1 MNYFI
6 FKDIDSRSIEGLIVQ
21 ELPPISKPAKK
32 ADKIEIDGRDGD
44 IIEEK
49 GYQAYDKTIS
59 IGLTKK
65 YNINQIISWLNGT
78 GKLTMSNEPNK
89 YYNANIIE
97 QIDFERLVRF
107 KTAKIKFHCQPF
119 KHKANE
125 EYLLIKDRKDKTF
138 SGENIGLNDS
148 ADMRLQELKICG
160 NSRQEEIT
168 ENLINNDWDQGGIN
182 DITGIEQTDTTKIR
196 SDFIE
201 VHSNN
206 LYSIKRDVFNLYMA
220 YRFYDKDKKYLGD
233 QLTEAMLSSDKEDN
247 RMNTNESSMTFT
259 ILNKNVRYMRIIDA
273 SNNLNTKYTLTTEA
287 RKPSYPSKIESCG
300 DNVNL
305 FDKDNAIIL
314 NAYVENTNN
323 KIINSNTERI
333 IICECK
339 ANTTYTI
346 SKNVKTNLNR
356 FRIDCA
362 NKRPV
367 LEDTVTK
374 LFYNNEV
381 NNATITTTEDAKYLI
396 LQMHSEASAET
407 VTREEVLNS
416 IKIEV
421 GSTPTPYSKFE
432 QGNISFEMC
441 NKNRF
446 DKNNTRTGFYYTIA
460 GQIGTSLNW
469 NISNIKTKPNQKY
482 SISGNTV
489 NNTTA
494 GFVELDND
502 LKIIKVIGAYKN
514 TSNFTTSENCA
525 YIGISVPS
533 YIDGRGDDLDS
544 FQIEEGETTDY
555 EEHKSQT
562 YTIPTQK
569 SFRKID
575 TYKDTF
581 IRKNGKRYERHFGE
595 RYIFDGT
602 EEFAMMSDSNE
613 TISRFTTR
621 KHDMKNSS
629 VLMCSHFKVIK
640 QSELTAEETISIR
653 DISKDN
659 IISIIILNSR
669 LSNVSVEGFK
679 AWLASK
685 YNSGTPVYIDYVLAE
700 PEDIECTEEQ
710 IEILDKIDNEAKT
723 YKNITH
729 IYSTDEVSTILE
741 GTYFTTT
748 NEKIENEGNIQ
759 SRPIL
764 RLEKIISESVEL
776 TINNIRFKYNFN
788 NDEYVEIDCE
798 EKTVKYEGLNRN
810 RNISIGYD
818 FPKLNIGDNNIIMHD
833 GDCIIKILRKDRW
846 L

>member
-160 NSRQEEIT
+160 NSRQKEKT
-168 ENLINNDWDQGGIN
+168 DNLIDNIWQQGGIT
-182 DITGIEQTDTTKIR
+182 DITGIEQEDTKIR

-220 YRFYDKDKKYLGD
+220 YRFYDKDKKYLGN

-287 RKPSYPSKIESCG
+287 RKPSYPSKIECCG

-305 FDKDNAIIL
+305 FDKDNVNFI
-314 NAYVENTNN
+314 NAYLANN
-323 KIINSNTERI
+323 KTITSTNYVKTYYI
-333 IICECK
+333 ECK
-339 ANTTYTI
+339 ANKTYTI
-346 SKNVKTNLNR
+346 SKKIGKYFRVATSSKIPAINDTVSQIEIDDNNTNL
-356 FRIDCA
+356 
-362 NKRPV
+362 
-367 LEDTVTK
+367 
-374 LFYNNEV
+374 
-381 NNATITTTEDAKYLI
+381 TITTDNNAKYLLFNCRNNQIDTLTEQEI
-396 LQMHSEASAET
+396 LD
-407 VTREEVLNS
+407 S
-416 IKIEV
+416 IKIEEN
-421 GSTPTPYSKFE
+421 STPTRYSKFG

-441 NKNRF
+441 NKNLF
-446 DKNNTRTGFYYTIA
+446 NKDKATVGRYVNYLTGNFVSSANYC
-460 GQIGTSLNW
+460 TSDY
-469 NISNIKTKPNQKY
+469 IKILKKNVK
-482 SISGNTV
+482 ISGTNEQLSFYDV
-489 NNTTA
+489 NKKYISGSINANIQNIPINAKFMIITA
-494 GFVELDND
+494 RISEIDNVQVEFNEL
-502 LKIIKVIGAYKN
+502 
-514 TSNFTTSENCA
+514 T
-525 YIGISVPS
+525 
-533 YIDGRGDDLDS
+533 
-544 FQIEEGETTDY
+544 QY
-555 EEHKSQT
+555 EPHKSQT
-562 YTIPTQK
+562 HTIPVQK
-569 SFRKID
+569 PFRKID
-575 TYKDTF
+575 IYKDTF
-581 IRKNGKRYERHFGE
+581 VKKDGKRYERH
-595 RYIFDGT
+595 YIYRRILDGT
-602 EEFAMMSDSNE
+602 EDWSYNSLIKVFLYNDTSSPIAKSFMKLDVPPPICSSHYIIDSWNSYSNKNNNASVLSYSW
-613 TISRFTTR
+613 TYTAYRIRDDRFTTVE
-621 KHDMKNSS
+621 D
-629 VLMCSHFKVIK
+629 FKV
-640 QSELTAEETISIR
+640 
-653 DISKDN
+653 
-659 IISIIILNSR
+659 
-669 LSNVSVEGFK
+669 
-679 AWLASK
+679 WLQEK
-685 YNSGTPVYIDYVLAE
+685 YNADTPVYIDYVLSE
-700 PEDIECTEEQ
+700 PEDIECTSEQ
-710 IEILDKIDNEAKT
+710 TEILDKIDNEAKT

>member
-220 YRFYDKDKKYLGD
+220 YRFYDKDKKYLGN

-287 RKPSYPSKIESCG
+287 RKPSYPSKIECCG

-305 FDKDNAIIL
+305 FDKDNVNFI
-314 NAYVENTNN
+314 NAYLSAN
-323 KIINSNTERI
+323 KTINATTI
-333 IICECK
+333 VKTYYIECK
-339 ANTTYTI
+339 SNTTYTI
-346 SKNVKTNLNR
+346 SKKSGKYLRVATSSKIPAIN
-356 FRIDCA
+356 
-362 NKRPV
+362 
-367 LEDTVTK
+367 DTVSQI
-374 LFYNNEV
+374 EV
-381 NNATITTTEDAKYLI
+381 NDNNTNITIKTDSNAEYLLFNCRNSQIDTLTEQEI
-396 LQMHSEASAET
+396 LD
-407 VTREEVLNS
+407 S

-421 GSTPTPYSKFE
+421 GSTPTPYSKFG

-441 NKNRF
+441 NKNKLKTDFTENNKLTKTSNREGYYVITDYKVYLEANKTYSFSCKTDLSYGLRNEGGKVICYLMLDKKF
-446 DKNNTRTGFYYTIA
+446 DYFVQIITNPRKITVSKTGWYYLRYDI
-460 GQIGTSLNW
+460 
-469 NISNIKTKPNQKY
+469 Y
-482 SISGNTV
+482 E

-494 GFVELDND
+494 SFW
-502 LKIIKVIGAYKN
+502 
-514 TSNFTTSENCA
+514 NFQLEESEPTT
-525 YIGISVPS
+525 
-533 YIDGRGDDLDS
+533 
-544 FQIEEGETTDY
+544 Y
-555 EEHKSQT
+555 EPHKSQK

-569 SFRKID
+569 TFRKID
-575 TYKDTF
+575 IYKDTF

>member
-148 ADMRLQELKICG
+148 AEMRLQSLEIQG
-160 NSRQEEIT
+160 NSRQE
-168 ENLINNDWDQGGIN
+168 
-182 DITGIEQTDTTKIR
+182 TTTQ
-196 SDFIE
+196 
-201 VHSNN
+201 SNN
-206 LYSIKRDVFNLYMA
+206 IFDPKKAIVREISNWWSTVISNITDNTSVTIDEGNFLHGTSSTYLVVVVPFKFKKNKTIYNKTPKLGNSLMIYNETGHNICEQGVNLSDNYTPTET
-220 YRFYDKDKKYLGD
+220 FEGYLGVRIEKTINVD
-233 QLTEAMLSSDKEDN
+233 DTYVFFSYDENAEFEK
-247 RMNTNESSMTFT
+247 FT
-259 ILNKNVRYMRIIDA
+259 PD
-273 SNNLNTKYTLTTEA
+273 S
-287 RKPSYPSKIESCG
+287 PSPDYPSEVESCG

-441 NKNRF
+441 NKNLAKTSKVGQHGTPIIKF
-446 DKNNTRTGFYYTIA
+446 SEKYTGPLTIA
-460 GQIGTSLNW
+460 M
-469 NISNIKTKPNQKY
+469 KP
-482 SISGNTV
+482 ISGNTQL
-489 NNTTA
+489 NYRFFYADGTA
-494 GFVELDND
+494 GGDNSVT
-502 LKIIKVIGAYKN
+502 LVNTENNKWYCISLNVKNVIGIGTYNVVRQGYTNRTLEKQFIAKGQYSIQSDKD
-514 TSNFTTSENCA
+514 
-525 YIGISVPS
+525 YI
-533 YIDGRGDDLDS
+533 
-544 FQIEEGETTDY
+544 
-555 EEHKSQT
+555 EHKSQT

-569 SFRKID
+569 PFRKID
-575 TYKDTF
+575 SYKDVF
-581 IRKNGKRYERHFGE
+581 INKNGKWYERHLAKRE
-595 RYIFDGT
+595 ILKGT
-602 EEFAMMSDSNE
+602 ENWTKSLSAQNGYYTSTFVNYIGESLKWFSNMFKIANVNE
-613 TISRFTTR
+613 YNSNTDNYLVYINNAN
-621 KHDMKNSS
+621 KN
-629 VLMCSHFKVIK
+629 
-640 QSELTAEETISIR
+640 ISISLPTK
-653 DISKDN
+653 IAST
-659 IISIIILNSR
+659 
-669 LSNVSVEGFK
+669 VEEFK
-679 AWLASK
+679 AFLQEK
-685 YNSGTPVYIDYVLAE
+685 YNSGTPVYIDYVLSE
-700 PEDIECTEEQ
+700 PKDIECTVEQ
-710 IEILDKIDNEAKT
+710 TEILDKIENEAKT
-723 YKNITH
+723 YKRVTH
-729 IYSTDEVSTILE
+729 IYSTDEISPVFE
-741 GTYFTTT
+741 GTY
-748 NEKIENEGNIQ
+748 NKDIEAM
-759 SRPIL
+759 
-764 RLEKIISESVEL
+764 
-776 TINNIRFKYNFN
+776 INNIATTVAER
-788 NDEYVEIDCE
+788 E
-798 EKTVKYEGLNRN
+798 E
-810 RNISIGYD
+810 
-818 FPKLNIGDNNIIMHD
+818 
-833 GDCIIKILRKDRW
+833 
-846 L
+846 

>member
-32 ADKIEIDGRDGD
+32 ADKIEIDGRNGD

-59 IGLTKK
+59 IGLTKN

-138 SGENIGLNDS
+138 SGESIDLNDS
-148 ADMRLQELKICG
+148 SEMRLQELEIFG
-160 NSRQEEIT
+160 NSRQKEIT
-168 ENLINNDWDQGGIN
+168 DNLIDNVWKQGGIN
-182 DITGIEQTDTTKIR
+182 DATGIEQENANTIR
-196 SDFIE
+196 SNFIKIYPK
-201 VHSNN
+201 H
-206 LYSIKRDVFNLYMA
+206 LYSISRSIFNSYMA
-220 YRFYDKDKKYLGD
+220 YRFYDKDKNFLGN
-233 QLTEAMLSSDKEDN
+233 QLSEEMLTSDKTDG
-247 RMNTNESSMTFT
+247 RMNFNEDSMTFT
-259 ILNKNVRYMRIIDA
+259 ILNNNVRYMRIIDA
-273 SNNLNTKYTLTTEA
+273 SNNLNTKYILTTEA
-287 RKPSYPSKIESCG
+287 RNPDYPSEIESCG

-339 ANTTYTI
+339 ANTTYSI

-533 YIDGRGDDLDS
+533 YIDGQGDDLDS

-581 IRKNGKRYERHFGE
+581 IDRK
-595 RYIFDGT
+595 
-602 EEFAMMSDSNE
+602 
-613 TISRFTTR
+613 
-621 KHDMKNSS
+621 S
-629 VLMCSHFKVIK
+629 VV
-640 QSELTAEETISIR
+640 
-653 DISKDN
+653 
-659 IISIIILNSR
+659 
-669 LSNVSVEGFK
+669 
-679 AWLASK
+679 
-685 YNSGTPVYIDYVLAE
+685 
-700 PEDIECTEEQ
+700 
-710 IEILDKIDNEAKT
+710 
-723 YKNITH
+723 
-729 IYSTDEVSTILE
+729 
-741 GTYFTTT
+741 
-748 NEKIENEGNIQ
+748 
-759 SRPIL
+759 
-764 RLEKIISESVEL
+764 
-776 TINNIRFKYNFN
+776 
-788 NDEYVEIDCE
+788 
-798 EKTVKYEGLNRN
+798 
-810 RNISIGYD
+810 
-818 FPKLNIGDNNIIMHD
+818 
-833 GDCIIKILRKDRW
+833 
-846 L
+846 